1 MPQTNLTNFQK
12 FKDVIDACRSDD
24 LSKPWQD
31 YPCVEWHGCKWIKS
45 PFDTRLVGRIAF
57 ILYFGEIPEDHD
69 IWRFCRNKKCVRP
82 AHLKAYN
89 ALALLKEMLAKIPDD
104 PAKCVEWP
112 LLRDRHGYGRMTNPF
127 EDPESK
133 VAFVHRV
140 AWDLTHDRVEGK
152 PNILHSCDN
161 PPCFRPS
168 HLFPGTMRDNTQ
180 DALSKGRLLH
190 GEQASWSKLTI
201 EQVREI
207 RELRSSGM
215 TSWKIA
221 KRLKIP
227 YSRAYDVAV
236 GNTWKHDK

>member
-89 ALALLKEMLAKIPDD
+89 ALALLKEMLANIPDD

-112 LLRDRHGYGRMTNPF
+112 LLRDKHGYGRITNPF
-127 EDPESK
+127 DDDK
-133 VAFVHRV
+133 GNVAFVHRV
-140 AWDLTHDRVEGK
+140 AWDLTHERVEGK
-152 PNILHSCDN
+152 PNVLHSCDN

-168 HLFPGTMRDNTQ
+168 HLFPGTMRDNTE
-180 DALSKGRLLH
+180 DALKKGRLPS
-190 GEQASWSKLTI
+190 GPNGPGAKLTI
-201 EQVREI
+201 EQVRKI
-207 RELRSSGM
+207 RELHTRGFRSSDV
-215 TSWKIA
+215 SNI
-221 KRLKIP
+221 LKVKYGTI
-227 YSRAYDVAV
+227 RDIMK
-236 GNTWKHDK
+236 GKTWKGFD